1 MVRLPLHGG
10 SRAILG
16 ILWDPG
22 RAEHP
27 GDNGERRQETVS
39 YWMYI
44 LASKPR
50 GTLYVGVTNDLVRRI
65 AEHRDGIVP
74 GFTKTYNVKMLVY
87 FEEHESLLE
96 AIKREKQ
103 VKRWARSWKI
113 ELIRAK
119 NADWR
124 DLFDEI
130 V

>member
-1 MVRLPLHGG
+1 
-10 SRAILG
+10 
-16 ILWDPG
+16 
-22 RAEHP
+22 
-27 GDNGERRQETVS
+27 
-39 YWMYI
+39 MYI

-50 GTLYVGVTNDLVRRI
+50 GTLYVGVTNDLVRRV
-65 AEHRDGIVP
+65 AEHRDGMVS

-87 FEEHESLLE
+87 FEEHESVLE

-113 ELIRAK
+113 DLIRE
-119 NADWR
+119 NNPGWR

>member
-1 MVRLPLHGG
+1 M
-10 SRAILG
+10 
-16 ILWDPG
+16 
-22 RAEHP
+22 
-27 GDNGERRQETVS
+27 S

-87 FEEHESLLE
+87 FEEHESVLE

>member
-1 MVRLPLHGG
+1 
-10 SRAILG
+10 
-16 ILWDPG
+16 
-22 RAEHP
+22 
-27 GDNGERRQETVS
+27 VS

-50 GTLYVGVTNDLVRRI
+50 GTLYVGVTNDLVRRV
-65 AEHRDGIVP
+65 AEHRDGMVP

-87 FEEHESLLE
+87 FEEHESVLD

-103 VKRWARSWKI
+103 VKRWTRAWKI
-113 ELIRAK
+113 DLIRKK
-119 NADWR
+119 NSEWR

>member
-1 MVRLPLHGG
+1 
-10 SRAILG
+10 
-16 ILWDPG
+16 
-22 RAEHP
+22 
-27 GDNGERRQETVS
+27 
-39 YWMYI
+39 
-44 LASKPR
+44 
-50 GTLYVGVTNDLVRRI
+50 
-65 AEHRDGIVP
+65 
-74 GFTKTYNVKMLVY
+74 MLVY
-87 FEEHESLLE
+87 FEEHESVLE